1 MEELYEYIKGKL
13 DEMYKSQESTITIDM
28 NHAFRLYHNICYM
41 KQIKSII
48 QFQEDIYDDNKGRDG
63 EVR

>member
-13 DEMYKSQESTITIDM
+13 DEMYKSQESRITIDM

-48 QFQEDIYDDNKGRDG
+48 QFQEDIYDDNAGRSA
-63 EVR
+63 ERK